1 MFYSLLCDY
10 FKSYNSS
17 NIYLWYFS
25 TYCGSHSCIN
35 SLIHTYCIIVPI
47 VLCYNHYWYLCSA
60 PPPFRPGNPALCGS
74 CPLVTPYQCRLGDL
88 LCYTY
93 MLCLSTILCVYAYV
107 FFVFS
112 FVFWGCFPLQLSPSV
127 LWYCWLGLLICK
139 NRLPY
144 NLHCVG
150 GDVKHC
156 TIQSML
162 SVSLQRNESLTFYR
176 QPFVTT
182 LIVNL
187 FQTHHH
193 WVFSTNFTWSLC
205 TTSMHYWITLINH
218 NFGFAGTKP
227 FFWLTQFLVS
237 SVVSQSTVSIK
248 SLLSVNPVCGSLTLN
263 SWKLSPWLPLIMAAA
278 WCKCSLT
285 WKHT

>member
-187 FQTHHH
+187 FKHITIEFFQQTSHGHS
-193 WVFSTNFTWSLC
+193 VLLVCITELLWSIIILVLLAPNHFFDWLSFLSAQLFLSLQSASSHC
-205 TTSMHYWITLINH
+205 FQLI
-218 NFGFAGTKP
+218 P
-227 FFWLTQFLVS
+227 Y
-237 SVVSQSTVSIK
+237 VVV
-248 SLLSVNPVCGSLTLN
+248 
-263 SWKLSPWLPLIMAAA
+263 WPWTPESCLHD
-278 WCKCSLT
+278 C
-285 WKHT
+285 H